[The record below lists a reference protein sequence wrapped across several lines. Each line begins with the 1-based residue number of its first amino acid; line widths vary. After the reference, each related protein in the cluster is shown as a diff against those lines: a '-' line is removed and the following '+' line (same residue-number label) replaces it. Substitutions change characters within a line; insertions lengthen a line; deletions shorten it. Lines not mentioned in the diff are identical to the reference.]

1 MIMNLSMQATFF
13 TQKKYMIHTHYPHL
27 AKLSEAGRVELISF
41 LKTWDGDD
49 KNACNK
55 ENISVR

>member
-1 MIMNLSMQATFF
+1 MNLRMQATFF
-13 TQKKYMIHTHYPHL
+13 TQKKYIIHAYYPHL
-27 AKLSEAGRVELISF
+27 AKLFEAGSVELITF

>member
-1 MIMNLSMQATFF
+1 MNLSMQATFF

-55 ENISVR
+55 ENIV